1 MSFITK
7 LFSSGTKD
15 LVAEVGEVIDDL
27 HTSEEEKVNAK
38 RLTGQMIY
46 DFEKSIQKEV
56 TERWREDMRSD
67 SWLSKN
73 IRPLTLIFLV
83 ACTVLLIFID
93 SGVLKFDVKE
103 HWVNLL
109 QIILV
114 TVIGAYFG
122 GRSYEKIKNKK

>member
-83 ACTVLLIFID
+83 ACTVSLIFID

>member
-67 SWLSKN
+67 SWLSKKHKTTYTN
-73 IRPLTLIFLV
+73 ISCYR
-83 ACTVLLIFID
+83 TVLLIFID
-93 SGVLKFDVKE
+93 SGVLEFEVK
-103 HWVNLL
+103 
-109 QIILV
+109 
-114 TVIGAYFG
+114 
-122 GRSYEKIKNKK
+122 

>member
-83 ACTVLLIFID
+83 ACTVSLIFID
-93 SGVLKFDVKE
+93 SGFLQFEVKE
-103 HWVNLL
+103 HWVDLL
-109 QIILV
+109 QIILI

-122 GRSYEKIKNKK
+122 GRSYEKIKNNK